1 MTRNLRKVV
10 LRLVTWAALSGGFV
24 ACASYTVETAAMREA
39 FSRGDYDQ
47 ALESLEKSGIKN
59 RSQDRLLWHLEAA
72 TILDRKGDYEQSRDL
87 WLKADRIADELFTIS
102 IKKTATSFVVS
113 ESSTD
118 YEGEDYEQ
126 VSIHS
131 MLAHQFIS
139 QDRLAEARVEARRIN
154 TKLSEINQK
163 FNPDGKYRYREDA
176 HARYLSGIIF
186 EALGELDSA
195 IVDYEKARVL
205 YEGDFSGYVLG
216 GVPSGVIQGLY
227 RCLLLRGRTDRV
239 GFVTSR
245 YANILGST
253 RSTGKYG
260 EFVTSGE
267 IVVIHELGRVARK
280 IAREEFL
287 TIGGQLVRFSSPMIR
302 PNPIQDLGTGVTLDT
317 KGFTRA
323 ENTVYFDAIA
333 QDSLENRRGRMIAK
347 QMSRLLL
354 KGQINYQARREF
366 GPLGGLAANVLTLAA
381 ETADTRS
388 WSTLPQ
394 AFYVTRVRV
403 TPGTYNII
411 VKTNGQDRATT
422 VTVPRGGIQ
431 ILRSFDR

>member
-1 MTRNLRKVV
+1 MLDLRFSA
-10 LRLVTWAALSGGFV
+10 RLAAMWAALLGGFV
-24 ACASYTVETAAMREA
+24 ACASYTAETAAMREA

-47 ALESLEKSGIKN
+47 ALASLEKSGIKS
-59 RSQDRLLWHLEAA
+59 RSQDRLLWHLESA
-72 TILDRKGDYEQSRDL
+72 TILDRKGDYDQSRDL

-126 VSIHS
+126 VAIHS

-139 QDRLAEARVEARRIN
+139 QERLAEARVEARRIN

-186 EALGELDSA
+186 EALGELDNA
-195 IVDYEKARVL
+195 IIDYEKARTL
-205 YEGDFSGYVLG
+205 YEGDFSGYVSG
-216 GVPSGVIQGLY
+216 GVPSGVILGLY
-227 RCLLLRGRTDRV
+227 RCLNLRGRTDRI
-239 GFVTSR
+239 GFVTNR

-253 RSTGKYG
+253 RNLARDG
-260 EFVTSGE
+260 ELVTSGE

-280 IAREEFL
+280 VAREEFL

-302 PNPIQDLGTGVTLDT
+302 PSPIQDLGTGVTLGA
-317 KGFTRA
+317 KGFIRA

-333 QDSLENRRGRMIAK
+333 KDSLDKRRDRMIAK

-411 VKTNGQDRATT
+411 VRTNGQDRAMS

>member
-1 MTRNLRKVV
+1 
-10 LRLVTWAALSGGFV
+10 
-24 ACASYTVETAAMREA
+24 MREA

-47 ALESLEKSGIKN
+47 ALESLEKSGVKN

-72 TILDRKGDYEQSRDL
+72 TILDRKGEYEQSREL
-87 WLKADRIADELFTIS
+87 WLKADRIADELFTVS

-118 YEGEDYEQ
+118 YEGEDYEH
-126 VSIHS
+126 VAIHS

-139 QDRLAEARVEARRIN
+139 QERLAEARVEARRIN
-154 TKLSEINQK
+154 TKLAEINQK

-186 EALGELDSA
+186 EALGEFDNA
-195 IVDYEKARVL
+195 IVDYEKARTL
-205 YEGDFSGYVLG
+205 YEGDFSGYVTG
-216 GVPSGVIQGLY
+216 RVPSGVILGLY
-227 RCLLLRGRTDRV
+227 RCLYLRGRTDRL
-239 GFVTSR
+239 GFITSQ
-245 YANILGST
+245 YASVLASV
-253 RSTGKYG
+253 RSVSKDS
-260 EFVTSGE
+260 ELVSSGE
-267 IVVIHELGRVARK
+267 IVVIHELGRIAKKV
-280 IAREEFL
+280 AREEFL
-287 TIGGQLVRFSSPMIR
+287 TVGDQLVRFSSPIIT
-302 PNPIQDLGTGVTLDT
+302 PNPIDDAGTGVTVYG
-317 KGFTRA
+317 KGFLAA

-333 QDSLENRRGRMIAK
+333 KDSLENRRGRMIAK

-394 AFYVTRVRV
+394 AFYVTRVRM
-403 TPGTYNII
+403 TPGQYNIMI
-411 VKTNGQDRATT
+411 RTNGQERATN
-422 VTVPRGGIQ
+422 VTVRRGRIQ

>member
-1 MTRNLRKVV
+1 MFDLCVV
-10 LRLVTWAALSGGFV
+10 VRRSVAWAALMGGFV
-24 ACASYTVETAAMREA
+24 ACASYTAETAAMREA

-72 TILDRKGDYEQSRDL
+72 TILDRKGDYEKSREL
-87 WLKADRIADELFTIS
+87 WLKADRIADQLFTVS
-102 IKKTATSFVVS
+102 IKKTATSFIVS

-126 VSIHS
+126 VAIHS

-139 QDRLAEARVEARRIN
+139 QERLPEARVEARRIN

-163 FNPDGKYRYREDA
+163 FNPDGQYRYREDA

-186 EALGELDSA
+186 EALGELDNA
-195 IVDYEKARVL
+195 IVDYEKARKL

-216 GVPSGVIQGLY
+216 GVPSGVIEGLY
-227 RCLLLRGRTDRV
+227 RCLYLRGRTDRLGFIIRQYASILKSSGSV
-239 GFVTSR
+239 GKES
-245 YANILGST
+245 
-253 RSTGKYG
+253 

-267 IVVIHELGRVARK
+267 LVVIHELGRITRK
-280 IAREEFL
+280 EAREEFL
-287 TIGGQLVRFSSPMIR
+287 TIGGQLVRFSSPMIT
-302 PNPIQDLGTGVTLDT
+302 PSPVYDAGTGVAVNGR
-317 KGFTRA
+317 GFISA

-333 QDSLENRRGRMIAK
+333 KDSLENRRGRMIAK

-354 KGQINYQARREF
+354 KGQINYQAKREF

-394 AFYVTRVRV
+394 AFYVTRVRL
-403 TPGTYNII
+403 TPGQYNISI
-411 VKTNGQDRATT
+411 KTNGQKRPVD
-422 VTVPRGGIQ
+422 VTIRRGRIQ
-431 ILRSFDR
+431 TLRSFDR